1 MDSSTSHSNSKVPWQ
16 SLKLLGVACI
26 AWGVGAFYTMR
37 VNPEVAF
44 YRHGDQVKQ
53 DWSRKLEREQGA
65 KIVVYGGSSCATT
78 IDGERMLREHR
89 LPVVNLGM
97 HAGMGAKMLT
107 YYALQ
112 DLRPGDTLIVSIEQG
127 LLNTPIEIEPLGVQ
141 LAFATGNVKLL
152 RDPDRVDWLRCV
164 PDLQPGGYHT
174 FTMLGKIVARQPLYR
189 YQPNEFHASGWQ
201 EVRVKR
207 DVQGF
212 DRFHPELSPD
222 GRELLTFIRR
232 YCDEHRVRVAYSL
245 PWSYVAP
252 DKVAG
257 FQQDNIKFIR
267 QVSEFIPVL
276 MEPRLGAYSVREQ
289 FADTGL
295 HLTPEGAAIRSD
307 ELAEAIIK
315 WQVWSGAELD
325 DIFPAKR

>member
-16 SLKLLGVACI
+16 ALKLLGVACI

-164 PDLQPGGYHT
+164 PSRSP
-174 FTMLGKIVARQPLYR
+174 
-189 YQPNEFHASGWQ
+189 
-201 EVRVKR
+201 
-207 DVQGF
+207 
-212 DRFHPELSPD
+212 PE
-222 GRELLTFIRR
+222 
-232 YCDEHRVRVAYSL
+232 
-245 PWSYVAP
+245 
-252 DKVAG
+252 
-257 FQQDNIKFIR
+257 
-267 QVSEFIPVL
+267 
-276 MEPRLGAYSVREQ
+276 SV
-289 FADTGL
+289 T
-295 HLTPEGAAIRSD
+295 
-307 ELAEAIIK
+307 
-315 WQVWSGAELD
+315 
-325 DIFPAKR
+325 